1 MRGFSDDE
9 YRQIIE
15 DLFYREPADAELLL
29 AVVDRLYKNRIKSWC
44 YSQPVLAGRGYEEDI
59 LQELKIKVLTQS
71 IPFFFLKKGVEF
83 GINDSPE
90 EFAKWLQEVAK
101 NLQTDYLR
109 RQLAVTARTRCMAEW
124 EDFPQNEGP
133 DLAETEEQH
142 IILAKAFKVVLN
154 SDSSAHIVLSWIAS
168 FLFIYEY
175 GVKSCHVSKEI
186 VQTFEEKTLNEMR
199 DYLIRS
205 AGRIPWLSLSAKQT
219 CKLDASLKQKY
230 DEKHTFG
237 QMKYS
242 TFFMKSGGKSS
253 ISNWNNRMNNL
264 VRRVIKQ

>member
-15 DLFYREPADAELLL
+15 NLFYREPADAELLIT
-29 AVVDRLYKNRIKSWC
+29 VVDRLYKNRIKSWC
-44 YSQPVLAGRGYEEDI
+44 YSQPVLVGRGYEEDI

-83 GINDSPE
+83 GINDNPD

-109 RQLAVTARTRCMAEW
+109 RQLAVTARIRGMAEW
-124 EDFPQNEGP
+124 EDFPQKEGP
-133 DLAETEEQH
+133 NLAETEEQQT
-142 IILAKAFKVVLN
+142 ILAKAFKVVLN

-168 FLFIYEY
+168 FLLIYEY
-175 GVKSCHVSKEI
+175 GMKSCHVSKEI
-186 VQTFEEKTLNEMR
+186 VQAFEEKTLNEMR
-199 DYLIRS
+199 DYLIQS

-219 CKLDASLKQKY
+219 DKLDAALNQKY
-230 DEKHTFG
+230 DEEHTFG

-242 TFFMKSGGKSS
+242 AFFMKSGGKSS